1 MNTPYDKLKTLPK
14 ADTFLKSGITFA
26 DLDTLACTLT
36 DNQAAEQ
43 LNRAREKLFQRIK
56 SKKAA

>member
-1 MNTPYDKLKTLPK
+1 MNTPYEKLKSVPE
-14 ADTFLKSGITFA
+14 AETFLKPGITFTN
-26 DLDTLACTLT
+26 LDALARTLT

-43 LNRAREKLFQRIK
+43 LNRAREKLFLRIK